1 MTIQNIFFNNLKV
14 KTKQEIVVIE
24 DVYYLKTFIF
34 NTKQNE
40 WQSLQETVLS
50 KDCLSSI
57 TNIDYSYDLFDWKQ

>member
-57 TNIDYSYDLFDWKQ
+57 PNIDYSYDLFAWKQ